1 MQEVSEVTMQ
11 TPIEIALG
19 VDKNGM
25 TTARKL
31 YNFFGLAQ
39 GQFARWAKTNIVD
52 NEFATENEDF
62 WRVDIDVEGNKT
74 VDYRLTAHFAK
85 KLSCK
90 GNGARAEEAREYFTT
105 VEEKTK
111 EEVLA

>member
-25 TTARKL
+25 TTARRL

-85 KLSCK
+85 SCHVKVMEQEQRKQENISQQSKKRQKKKL
-90 GNGARAEEAREYFTT
+90 
-105 VEEKTK
+105 
-111 EEVLA
+111 